1 MGKASSVGG
10 AVLVAMALTSEP
22 ALAFPYQGPDNGPG
36 CGPPGTRGWCNG
48 PPGYYGYGGYRR
60 PYAEPPGYYGYGG
73 YQRPY
78 APGYHGRYYRQRYYY
93 RD

>member
-48 PPGYYGYGGYRR
+48 PPGYYGYGGY
-60 PYAEPPGYYGYGG
+60 
-73 YQRPY
+73 QRPY